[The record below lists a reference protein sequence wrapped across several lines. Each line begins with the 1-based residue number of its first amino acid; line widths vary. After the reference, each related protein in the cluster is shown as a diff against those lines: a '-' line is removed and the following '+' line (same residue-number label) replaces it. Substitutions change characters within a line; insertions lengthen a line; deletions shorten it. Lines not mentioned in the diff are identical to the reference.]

1 MSSSCFRNSQQFSM
15 VNFNQMPKDVQDSI
29 LKMQSSI
36 QKTKNL
42 TEMVD
47 LMDFT
52 NNYSLEIKLWH
63 NWFDK
68 IILKERN
75 GNKQY
80 VFRDNEALPF
90 IIYEKSLYIP
100 TEYNFWYMS
109 INENTLFKKIELK
122 E

>member
-1 MSSSCFRNSQQFSM
+1 M
-15 VNFNQMPKDVQDSI
+15 VNFDQMPKDVQDSI

-52 NNYSLEIKLWH
+52 NNYFLEINMWH